1 MAGMLLV
8 NTLVNI
14 ILCFLWFS
22 GYKYT
27 KHLVFSKVAAD
38 TCVGF
43 KTGLFIET
51 SITVIQNI
59 VSLCAESTD
68 DDEIMTMNVFWVS
81 SSVYMPFI

>member
-1 MAGMLLV
+1 M
-8 NTLVNI
+8 
-14 ILCFLWFS
+14 LWFS

-43 KTGLFIET
+43 KTGFIET